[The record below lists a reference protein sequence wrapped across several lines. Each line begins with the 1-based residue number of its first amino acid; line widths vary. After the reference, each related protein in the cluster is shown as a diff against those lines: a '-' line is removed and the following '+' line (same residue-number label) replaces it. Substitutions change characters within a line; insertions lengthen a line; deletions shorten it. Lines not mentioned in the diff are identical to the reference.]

1 VETPVVVFSGDKLFG
16 GRRGL
21 HRGPRGAGGALRPA
35 FLAGVCAGWG
45 GASGPKATILPTC
58 LCVTPFARPDPA
70 AAGVGGGVEA
80 PRRLEA
86 RVGPLTVTGEARE
99 ALDPNRLSRSRGWSN
114 LTGWGDQR

>member
-1 VETPVVVFSGDKLFG
+1 VGRGERPQGDHLAHMPL
-16 GRRGL
+16 RDAVRAA
-21 HRGPRGAGGALRPA
+21 GPRRS
-35 FLAGVCAGWG
+35 WG
-45 GASGPKATILPTC
+45 GL
-58 LCVTPFARPDPA
+58 
-70 AAGVGGGVEA
+70 EA